1 MSCYSSRAPT
11 PEFCDFEELYALNFE
26 KIKKGCKENWFGS
39 TSLEFGTSPKDIII
53 HENEPLHFVQ
63 LLFVLKEMCWLDD
76 RWMLFTKNGLLSIL
90 KKDEKI
96 YLEND
101 RMFGRKFVDQFPSQ
115 VKFFLENYCDVV
127 GEY

>member
-26 KIKKGCKENWFGS
+26 KIKKGCKEMWFGS

-63 LLFVLKEMCWLDD
+63 LLFVLKEMSWQDD

-90 KKDEKI
+90 KQDEKMF
-96 YLEND
+96 LEND
-101 RMFGRKFVDQFPSQ
+101 AMFGQTFVDQFPSQ
-115 VKFFLENYCDVV
+115 VRFFLEKYCDVV

>member
-11 PEFCDFEELYALNFE
+11 PEFCDFEELYALNFD
-26 KIKKGCKENWFGS
+26 KIKKGCKEKWFGS

-63 LLFVLKEMCWLDD
+63 LLFVLKEMSWLDD